1 MLLAAYRSVLLG
13 IAMLALGACSAI
25 SWPGTDSTSADQTV
39 HRQVASIETGL
50 ADHRETGAHQR
61 QGTVEGSTAE
71 RLPFAGDGTDSGS
84 FQVASSDELDDL
96 RGGFID
102 VNGLRIDF
110 SVELRTVIDGVEQI
124 RTVGTL
130 TDFLSGLAAVTS
142 TVEGV
147 ARTGGGNVV
156 VRGQT
161 GETTVV
167 QQLTA
172 SEISSTVVNSQ
183 SGIDVRNQATV
194 VVRVLDI
201 GNPRVGRAFQARRG
215 LDLETGRAFRG
226 AIAR

>member
-13 IAMLALGACSAI
+13 IATLALSACSAI
-25 SWPGTDSTSADQTV
+25 SWPSGNHTAKDLTGQSQA
-39 HRQVASIETGL
+39 ASIEAGI
-50 ADHRETGAHQR
+50 ASQR
-61 QGTVEGSTAE
+61 QTDEHWHSGAVAEADVEQA
-71 RLPFAGDGTDSGS
+71 PFARDGTDSGS
-84 FQVASSDELDDL
+84 IQVASSEELDDL

-102 VNGLRIDF
+102 VNGRRIDF
-110 SVELRTVIDGVEQI
+110 SIELRTVIDGIERI

-130 TDFLSGLAAVTS
+130 TDFLNGLAAVTS
-142 TVEGV
+142 TVDGV

-167 QQLTA
+167 QQLTP
-172 SEISSTVVNSQ
+172 SQINSTVVNSQ
-183 SGIDVRNQATV
+183 SGIDLRNEATV

-201 GNPRVGRAFQARRG
+201 GNPRVGRAFQALRG

>member
-13 IAMLALGACSAI
+13 IATLALGACSAI
-25 SWPGTDSTSADQTV
+25 SWPSGNQTAKDLTG
-39 HRQVASIETGL
+39 QSQAASVETGIAGQPQ
-50 ADHRETGAHQR
+50 ADERWHPRAVAETDVDQ
-61 QGTVEGSTAE
+61 V
-71 RLPFAGDGTDSGS
+71 PFARDGTDSGS
-84 FQVASSDELDDL
+84 IQVASSEELADL

-102 VNGLRIDF
+102 VNGRRIDF

-161 GETTVV
+161 GETKVI
-167 QQLTA
+167 QQLTP
-172 SEISSTVVNSQ
+172 SQISSTVVNSQ

-201 GNPRVGRAFQARRG
+201 GNPRVGRAFRAQRG

-226 AIAR
+226 AVAR